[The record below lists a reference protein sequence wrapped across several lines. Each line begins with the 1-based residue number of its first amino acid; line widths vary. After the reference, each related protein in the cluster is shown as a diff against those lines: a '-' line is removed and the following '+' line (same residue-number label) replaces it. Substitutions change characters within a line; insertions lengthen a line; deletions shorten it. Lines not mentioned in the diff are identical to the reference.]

1 MSGRMLSEDEQLS
14 IVRAL
19 TVTDPSP
26 DPESDELI
34 RYVARVCNAPVAL
47 LALVGRSRLWFKSRL
62 GLEISEAPKFALP
75 QDIEVI
81 EDAAADPRSSGD
93 PLLALVPGARFLAV
107 APLHE
112 GQTEVGVVAILD
124 RTPRTLSA
132 HQIDALRS
140 AASQALGLLKL
151 RRRVRL
157 LEALLESSPDQ
168 FYAFDARGRY
178 IYASERGARAMGLD
192 SAQMLGRT
200 WQDLGWDPGYTAQFY
215 GMLRLALTTGRVVE
229 DARAVSTPGGMVHH
243 EYALAPLRGQR
254 GEIEGVAV
262 TARDVTARV
271 AAEAERQA
279 ALDTAQRAV
288 RQRDDV
294 LAVVSHDLRNML
306 NVFRLT
312 TASLATELPED
323 TVAARELVARLQG
336 QASSMS
342 GLVDDLVDVGRID
355 AGSLRIVR
363 AGCDVRT
370 LAEDAL
376 LSVQPLAKQK
386 AISLE
391 AQLPA
396 PGTLVYCDR
405 RRILQVFA
413 NLLGNAIKFTDEGA
427 VRLEVS
433 IEEGEVCFSVS
444 DTGAGISSE
453 HLPHLFER
461 YWQAREGERSGA
473 GLGLYIARGIVDAH
487 GGRIWADRTREKGT
501 RISFTLARSQ

>member
-1 MSGRMLSEDEQLS
+1 MPSEDEQLS
-14 IVRAL
+14 ITRAL
-19 TVTDPSP
+19 AITDPSP
-26 DPESDELI
+26 DAELDQLV
-34 RYVARVCNAPVAL
+34 RYVARVCNAPSAVL
-47 LALVGRSRLWFKSRL
+47 GLFGRTRLWFKSRL
-62 GLEISEAPKFALP
+62 GVEASETPKFALP
-75 QDIEVI
+75 PDIEVI
-81 EDAAADPRSSGD
+81 EDTARDPRGSRS
-93 PLLALVPGARFLAV
+93 PLLASAAGAQFLAI
-107 APLHE
+107 APLRE
-112 GQTEVGVVAILD
+112 GPVEVGVLAIMD
-124 RTPRTLSA
+124 RMPRTLA
-132 HQIDALRS
+132 PHHVDALRS
-140 AASQALGLLKL
+140 AASLALGIVKL

-157 LEALLESSPDQ
+157 LEALLESSPDH
-168 FYAFDARGRY
+168 FYAFDAAGRY

-192 SAQMLGRT
+192 SARMLGRT
-200 WQDLGWDPGYTAQFY
+200 WQELGWDPGYGAQFQ
-215 GMLRLALTTGRVVE
+215 GMLRLALTTGQPIE
-229 DARAVSTPGGMVHH
+229 DAREVSTPGGLAQH
-243 EYALAPLRGQR
+243 EYVLAPLRGQQ

-262 TARDVTARV
+262 TARDVTARM
-271 AAEAERQA
+271 AAEAERRA
-279 ALDTAQRAV
+279 ALEAARRAV

-312 TASLATELPED
+312 TASLATELPEE

-396 PGTLVYCDR
+396 PGTLVHCDR

-433 IEEGEVCFSVS
+433 IEEREVCFSVS

-501 RISFTLARSQ
+501 RISFTLARS